1 MRDGSRRDVEPARGW
16 DHGLSVEAVAA
27 RSVLE
32 RRFGK
37 RWPKLV
43 GFARRHRRVVSEVRT
58 QRQQACC
65 LCRRC
70 VERRTGRGPPC
81 GRRGRSRDGQ
91 RADGSKRCLA
101 GRGRFLRV
109 EQAFQEGVPVVARCG
124 HGRGGVDGQRIGRD
138 DRLRVGSRKEGW
150 PRRRRAQHSPRRRR
164 RRGTC
169 YGCWCWR
176 DVHRDDRRGGQ
187 RAFVRADMC
196 GERSRLLSLLRADG
210 PVDAPGLKV
219 SASEW
224 CDSLNR
230 RHSHRARERRV
241 ERGRDFTIVVSQSR
255 RRRHLESGARQP
267 MRRSERMRCRLWR
280 R

>member
-1 MRDGSRRDVEPARGW
+1 
-16 DHGLSVEAVAA
+16 
-27 RSVLE
+27 
-32 RRFGK
+32 
-37 RWPKLV
+37 
-43 GFARRHRRVVSEVRT
+43 VVKART
-58 QRQQACC
+58 QWQQACC
-65 LCRRC
+65 LCRRR

-91 RADGSKRCLA
+91 RADRSKRCLV

-109 EQAFQEGVPVVARCG
+109 EQAFQEGVPVIAWSAY
-124 HGRGGVDGQRIGRD
+124 GRGRVDGERIGRD

-150 PRRRRAQHSPRRRR
+150 PRRGRAQHSPRRRR

-210 PVDAPGLKV
+210 PVDAPRFTVSETSAYSPLKRRYTHMELAND
-219 SASEW
+219 ASNEGEISPSW
-224 CDSLNR
+224 
-230 RHSHRARERRV
+230 
-241 ERGRDFTIVVSQSR
+241 
-255 RRRHLESGARQP
+255 
-267 MRRSERMRCRLWR
+267 
-280 R
+280 